1 MEQVKALPS
10 SHPARQLSSVWSRLS
25 LLDEDR
31 PSATVVLVDGDKIYP
46 PVSARSDILRRLH
59 LDHSG
64 VVKARRKASSRF
76 YWPGLSEAVAQQ
88 CRECHACRETERA
101 APADPPLLPSRVQ
114 ASYPMHRIAV
124 DVLSYGGKCWLIGV
138 DMYSGFPLVKDM
150 GKKQDTQTYRYEKIR
165 YKNKCPRSGPA
176 LSASGHTFAGS
187 PHKGRARPNIQ
198 P

>member
-1 MEQVKALPS
+1 MEAKEATDYKLVCAALHEGKTIEQVKAFPS

-25 LLDEDR
+25 LLAEDR

-46 PVSARSDILRRLH
+46 PVSARSEILRRLH

-114 ASYPMHRIAV
+114 ASYPCLLYTSPSPR
-124 DVLSYGGKCWLIGV
+124 DLSTSR
-138 DMYSGFPLVKDM
+138 MPS
-150 GKKQDTQTYRYEKIR
+150 
-165 YKNKCPRSGPA
+165 
-176 LSASGHTFAGS
+176 SA
-187 PHKGRARPNIQ
+187 
-198 P
+198 